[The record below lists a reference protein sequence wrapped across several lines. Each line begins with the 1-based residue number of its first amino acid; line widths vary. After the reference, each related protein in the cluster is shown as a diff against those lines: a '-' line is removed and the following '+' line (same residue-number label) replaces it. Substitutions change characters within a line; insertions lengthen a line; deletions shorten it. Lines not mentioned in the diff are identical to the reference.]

1 MRHSGI
7 IISKFARINAYFDSQ
22 SLPSAAQI
30 PSLNIMK
37 TQPHSIPSSNHQRK
51 GFTLV
56 ELLVVISIIMVLAG
70 AGFAAGNSAIQKA
83 RKTVALGTCT
93 QIESAVNQFYAEYGS
108 MPVANLTNDTKFNT
122 KTGSGLTMLNV
133 LLGKEG
139 NTATPLNARS
149 VRFLSVKEGKANKN
163 GLIYN
168 TGGNVLSGFF
178 DPWGGAYFV
187 KIDGDYD
194 EQIDITESDTPPSIK
209 LNGRRA
215 AAWSKGAD
223 AISGQGGSA
232 RDDVKTW

>member
-1 MRHSGI
+1 M
-7 IISKFARINAYFDSQ
+7 
-22 SLPSAAQI
+22 
-30 PSLNIMK
+30 
-37 TQPHSIPSSNHQRK
+37 
-51 GFTLV
+51 

-83 RKTVALGTCT
+83 RKTVALGACT

-108 MPVANLTNDTKFNT
+108 MPAANITTDTT
-122 KTGSGLTMLNV
+122 YETSKTTSRPFLNV

-139 NTATPLNARS
+139 TTATPLNARS
-149 VRFLSVKEGKANKN
+149 VRFLSVKEGKGRKN
-163 GLIYN
+163 GLIYAAS
-168 TGGNVLSGFF
+168 GGTLEGLF

-187 KIDGDYD
+187 KIDGDYN

-223 AISGQGGSA
+223 AINGTGGTG